1 MAETLAFCTP
11 LLPVIWSRPISSLV
25 VRCTTLHGKEQFY
38 RSHLWKKKWRK
49 KKKKKGKRKEGPPP
63 PPQQQHSNSNNKSP
77 RSPLQKPLTPSA
89 VRLCKTW
96 HPQNGTSTNNCIKT
110 TWAAQAPRQI
120 STHSSRPRRLLHWI
134 PIIQTIDC
142 KLSFLCFSVKS
153 PAVGYCRRKQYR
165 SPLVKTQSWYMFSL

>member
-38 RSHLWKKKWRK
+38 RSHLWKKKK
-49 KKKKKGKRKEGPPP
+49 KKEKKKEKKEAPPPPPP
-63 PPQQQHSNSNNKSP
+63 PPQQQHSNNNNKSP

-120 STHSSRPRRLLHWI
+120 STHSSRPRRVLHWI
-134 PIIQTIDC
+134 PITQTIDC
-142 KLSFLCFSVKS
+142 KLSFC
-153 PAVGYCRRKQYR
+153 A
-165 SPLVKTQSWYMFSL
+165 SLLKVPHWGGVLPT